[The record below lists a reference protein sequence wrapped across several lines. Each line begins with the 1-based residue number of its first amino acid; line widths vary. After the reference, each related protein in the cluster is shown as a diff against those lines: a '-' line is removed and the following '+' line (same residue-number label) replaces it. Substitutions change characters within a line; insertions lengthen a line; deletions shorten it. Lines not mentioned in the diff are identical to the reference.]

1 MSFIGPELIF
11 FVTRLFSFYRYFDF
25 FETELI
31 ILGSILNFFE
41 KSFDS
46 KMGEGGGA
54 GGGEVQLL
62 GTRKNGTSNR
72 ILVKIYSLDVS
83 LSRHIF

>member
-1 MSFIGPELIF
+1 MSFIGSELIF

-46 KMGEGGGA
+46 KMGEGGGGR
-54 GGGEVQLL
+54 GGGRYKYEAPEKMEPVIEYLWKFTL
-62 GTRKNGTSNR
+62 
-72 ILVKIYSLDVS
+72 
-83 LSRHIF
+83 